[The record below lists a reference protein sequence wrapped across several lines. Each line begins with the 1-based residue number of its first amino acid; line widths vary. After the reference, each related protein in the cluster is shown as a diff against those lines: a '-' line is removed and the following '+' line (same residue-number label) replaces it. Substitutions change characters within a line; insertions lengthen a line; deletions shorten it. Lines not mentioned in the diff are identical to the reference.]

1 MNNDHRGTNSFAQ
14 LALWLAVVGAI
25 NWGLVGFFDFD
36 LVRAIFG
43 GDRSTPSSALSRV
56 VYAVVGLAGVGLAVV
71 APRLRA
77 RGAQPSRIG
86 GPAETRA

>member
-1 MNNDHRGTNSFAQ
+1 MTRTRGTNSFAQ
-14 LALWLAVVGAI
+14 VALWLAVVGAI

-43 GDRSTPSSALSRV
+43 GDHSTPSSALSRV

-71 APRLRA
+71 GPRLRA
-77 RGAQPSRIG
+77 RDADAPRLGT
-86 GPAETRA
+86 PAESRV

>member
-1 MNNDHRGTNSFAQ
+1 MTRNRTTPFAQ

-25 NWGLVGFFDFD
+25 NWGLVGFIDFD

-43 GDRSTPSSALSRV
+43 GDSSTPSSALSRV
-56 VYAVVGLAGVGLAVV
+56 VYAVVGLAGVALAVL

-77 RGAQPSRIG
+77 RDADAPRLGR
-86 GPAETRA
+86 PAETRA